1 MARFKKHDEINKDEQ
16 ELGIDKELEETE
28 KTSSETNNNNIN
40 GKAEAKKAANGQ
52 KADGTAEAKE
62 GQNAKG
68 NADAA
73 AELTKKNEEIEALN
87 NKLLRLQADYLN
99 YKNRKE
105 KEKLTTY
112 GDAVSGVICDLLPVI
127 DNLERAIAAD
137 TSETDNFKE
146 GVVMVYNQLM
156 GILSKKGL
164 KEIEALH
171 KPFDYNLH
179 HGVAFEECEEYDDG
193 IIIDVLQ
200 KGYTVNDKLLRPAM
214 VRICKK

>member
-16 ELGIDKELEETE
+16 ELGIEKELEETE

-127 DNLERAIAAD
+127 DNLERAIATD

-164 KEIEALH
+164 KEIESLY

>member
-62 GQNAKG
+62 GQNAKE